1 MDQDRTGK
9 IRYTEFLAATAA
21 ARTVLDERQLKQLFA
36 KLDAD
41 STGFISVETL
51 SSVLGTGMY
60 VFNLKVCVFSLGT
73 GTTHTQHTS
82 LDMYGFNV
90 KLM

>member
-41 STGFISVETL
+41 STGFISVENL
-51 SSVLGTGMY
+51 SSILGTGMY
-60 VFNLKVCVFSLGT
+60 VFNLKVCMFFRNRYD
-73 GTTHTQHTS
+73 THTAH
-82 LDMYGFNV
+82 V
-90 KLM
+90 A

>member
-41 STGFISVETL
+41 STGFISVENL
-51 SSVLGTGMY
+51 SSILGTGMY
-60 VFNLKVCVFSLGT
+60 VFNLMVCIFILGT